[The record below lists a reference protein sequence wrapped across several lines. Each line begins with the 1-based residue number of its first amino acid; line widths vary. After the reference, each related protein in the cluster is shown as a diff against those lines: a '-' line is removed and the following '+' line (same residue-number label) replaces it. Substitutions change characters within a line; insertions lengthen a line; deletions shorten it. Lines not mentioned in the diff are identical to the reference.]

1 VGGQSWSATVTDDRR
16 DKTCPQGRR
25 KPGVHTT
32 QAARAYASALPALR
46 LSDQDLARLLRASFA
61 GAGLPDRDASA
72 VSEVLVDANLRGTES
87 HGLARAPA
95 YLRRVHA
102 GVPRGTEAFEVSVGA
117 GALCRVD
124 AGQGLGPAVAVRA
137 VDLTIE
143 LADEHGLGLVAV
155 GGSSHF
161 GAAGFYAR
169 RAAERGLISLVASN
183 GPATMAPHGAARRF
197 LGTNAIAVGAPL
209 GRHGAF
215 VLDMSSSIEARGKII
230 RANALGRP
238 IASGLAIDPQG
249 RPTTDAAAA
258 LAGAVLPLG
267 GPKGSGLA
275 FAVCLLAGVL
285 GGACFDDEVAP
296 MYGDPPAPQNVGHVF
311 LVVDPW
317 RLAAPDE
324 AAARVE
330 ALVDRLHALPA
341 ADGHGAVRVAGERGD
356 RLAAERRRDG
366 IPVESAEL
374 EVLAAAREECGMP
387 DLAARARALGA
398 G

>member
-1 VGGQSWSATVTDDRR
+1 MVRGGHGRPSQSHLRPARR
-16 DKTCPQGRR
+16 TQR
-25 KPGVHTT
+25 VHTT
-32 QAARAYASALPALR
+32 SRSRAYAPLLPELR
-46 LSDQDLARLLRASFA
+46 VSDQDLGRLLWAAFA
-61 GAGLPDRDASA
+61 GAGLPAHDAAA
-72 VSEVLVDANLRGTES
+72 VSDVLLDANLRGTES

-102 GVPRGTEAFEVSVGA
+102 GLARGTEGFALSVAA

-124 AGQGLGPAVAVRA
+124 AGQGLGPAVGVRA
-137 VDLTIE
+137 VDLATDI
-143 LADEHGLGLVAV
+143 AGEHGLGLVAV

-169 RAAERGLISLVASN
+169 RAAQRGLIALVASN

-238 IASGLAIDPQG
+238 IAPGLAIDAQG

-275 FAVCLLAGVL
+275 FAVCLLAGML
-285 GGACFDDEVAP
+285 GGAGFDDEVAP
-296 MYGDPPAPQNVGHVF
+296 MYGDPPRPQNVGHLF
-311 LVVDPW
+311 LAIDPG
-317 RLAAPDE
+317 RLASPDD

-341 ADGHGAVRVAGERGD
+341 ADGFDAVRVAGERGD
-356 RLAAERRRDG
+356 RLTADRRRDG
-366 IPVESAEL
+366 IPVEAAEL
-374 EVLAAAREECGMP
+374 EALAAACEDCGLP
-387 DLAARARALGA
+387 DIAARARALGA
-398 G
+398 R